1 MKARHIMR
9 TFCLLAAIALGSVL
23 PGLSQ
28 EDIQIVED
36 SGFKTVRRPAAVFL
50 HDDHNDTAGIDDCST
65 CHHVY
70 EDGVKLEDETSED
83 SECSECHMA
92 EGSTDSMPLMR
103 TYHDRCKGC
112 HQERQTGP
120 VMCGEC
126 HRRDG

>member
-1 MKARHIMR
+1 MNGRHIMR
-9 TFCLLAAIALGSVL
+9 TFCLLAVIAVCSAL
-23 PGLSQ
+23 PVRSQ
-28 EDIQIVED
+28 EDIRVVDD
-36 SGFKTVRRPAAVFL
+36 SAFHNQRRPAAVFA
-50 HDDHNDTAGIDDCST
+50 HDEHNETAGIDECGT

-92 EGSTDSMPLMR
+92 EGSTDTMPLMR

-112 HQERQTGP
+112 HQEQKTGP

-126 HRRDG
+126 HRKSD